1 MKDLKGIKGKY
12 YIARL
17 IEEGEHEHQDFK
29 FAISDARKIARS
41 LSAFANRDGGRL
53 LVGVKD
59 NGAVAGVRNEE
70 DIFVIEQAAEMYCRP
85 PQEIR
90 VTAFK
95 AEDEK
100 TVLRIEIDRAQRRPV
115 TVLEADGSRRAYYRV
130 KDENIAVTPLMARAW
145 EAAATETDGVLI
157 ALSESESRLTEMLA
171 EGPVSLEEFMLSAKV
186 SRSTA
191 EDIVV
196 RLHTMDLLD
205 FVYNGKTFLLSRR
218 PDETEEISS

>member
-41 LSAFANRDGGRL
+41 ISAFANHDGGRL

-70 DIFVIEQAAEMYCRP
+70 DIFVIEQAAEMYCHP
-85 PQEIR
+85 PQEIH
-90 VTAFK
+90 VTAFRV
-95 AEDEK
+95 EDDK
-100 TVLRIEIDRAQRRPV
+100 TVLRIEIDRARRRPV
-115 TVLEADGSRRAYYRV
+115 LVSEADGSRHAYYRV
-130 KDENIAVTPLMARAW
+130 KDENIAVTPLMVRAW
-145 EAAATETDGVLI
+145 EAAASETEGVLI
-157 ALSESESRLTEMLA
+157 SLSESESLLTGMLA
-171 EGPVSLEEFMLSAKV
+171 SGPVAFEEFMLSAKV

-196 RLHTMDLLD
+196 RLHTMNLLD
-205 FVYNGKTFLLSRR
+205 FVYNGKTFLLAQC
-218 PDETEEISS
+218 PHEPEEI

>member
-41 LSAFANRDGGRL
+41 ISAFANRDGGRL

-59 NGAVAGVRNEE
+59 NGVVAGVRNEE

-95 AEDEK
+95 AEEEK
-100 TVLRIEIDRAQRRPV
+100 TVLRIEIDRARRRPV
-115 TVLEADGSRRAYYRV
+115 LVMEADGSAHAYYRV
-130 KDENIAVTPLMARAW
+130 KDENISATPLMVRAW
-145 EAAATETDGVLI
+145 EAASSETEGVLI
-157 ALSESESRLTEMLA
+157 SLSESESRLAGMLA
-171 EGPVSLEEFMLSAKV
+171 EGPVTLEEFMLAAKV

-196 RLHTMDLLD
+196 RLHTMNLLD
-205 FVYNGKTFLLSRR
+205 FVYNGKTFLLCRMEE
-218 PDETEEISS
+218 PEDE

>member
-41 LSAFANRDGGRL
+41 ISAFANRDGGRL

-59 NGAVAGVRNEE
+59 NGVVAGVRNEE

-95 AEDEK
+95 AEEEK

-115 TVLEADGSRRAYYRV
+115 LVMEADGSAHAYYRV
-130 KDENIAVTPLMARAW
+130 KDENISATPLMVRAW
-145 EAAATETDGVLI
+145 EAASSETEGVLI
-157 ALSESESRLTEMLA
+157 SLSESESRLAGMIA
-171 EGPVSLEEFMLSAKV
+171 DGPVTVEEFMLAAKV

-196 RLHTMDLLD
+196 RLHTMNLLD
-205 FVYNGKTFLLSRR
+205 FVYNGKTFLLCRMAE
-218 PDETEEISS
+218 PEEES

>member
-41 LSAFANRDGGRL
+41 ISAFANRDGGRL

-59 NGAVAGVRNEE
+59 NGVVAGVRNEE

-115 TVLEADGSRRAYYRV
+115 LVMEADGSAHAYYRV
-130 KDENIAVTPLMARAW
+130 KDENISATPLMVRAW
-145 EAAATETDGVLI
+145 EAASSETEGVLI
-157 ALSESESRLTEMLA
+157 SLSESESRLAGMIA
-171 EGPVSLEEFMLSAKV
+171 DGPVTVEEFMLAAKV

-196 RLHTMDLLD
+196 RLHSMNLLD
-205 FVYNGKTFLLSRR
+205 FVYNGKTFLLCRME
-218 PDETEEISS
+218 ETEE